1 MACNRRSVGL
11 GRSIVEA
18 ALAEGHN
25 VVATARHPR
34 TLDDLASQFPDQ
46 LLAQRLEVTDGRN
59 ARDVVEANIERF
71 GRLDVLVNNAGFAG
85 VGSIENMPL
94 DLVEQQFDTNFMGAI
109 HACKAALPTMRA
121 QRQGRII
128 LISSIGARIATP
140 GAGIYYASKAAVSA
154 LAEALALEGAPLGI
168 KVTAVEPG
176 AMRTRFAEA
185 ASLKVAPFDTAY
197 DNTVGATVS
206 MMRSRDYAS
215 FLQDPAG
222 VAAMILK
229 VAKLGD
235 MPARILAGEDS
246 YEMGTGVDACRSAS
260 DARWEKLSRSAT
272 VA

>member
-1 MACNRRSVGL
+1 
-11 GRSIVEA
+11 
-18 ALAEGHN
+18 
-25 VVATARHPR
+25 
-34 TLDDLASQFPDQ
+34 
-46 LLAQRLEVTDGRN
+46 
-59 ARDVVEANIERF
+59 
-71 GRLDVLVNNAGFAG
+71 
-85 VGSIENMPL
+85 
-94 DLVEQQFDTNFMGAI
+94 
-109 HACKAALPTMRA
+109 MRA

-154 LAEALALEGAPLGI
+154 LAETLALEVAPLGI

-215 FLQDPAG
+215 FLHDPAG
-222 VAAMILK
+222 VVAMILK
-229 VAKLGD
+229 VAKLAD

-246 YEMGTGVDACRSAS
+246 YEMGTGADACRSAS
-260 DARWEKLSRSAT
+260 DAQWEKLSRSAT

>member
-1 MACNRRSVGL
+1 
-11 GRSIVEA
+11 VEA

-59 ARDVVEANIERF
+59 ARDVVEATIERF

-94 DLVEQQFDTNFMGAI
+94 DLIEQQFDTNFMGAI

-154 LAEALALEGAPLGI
+154 LAETLALEVAPLGI

-185 ASLKVAPFDTAY
+185 ASLKVAQFDTAY

-215 FLQDPAG
+215 FLHDPAG

-246 YEMGTGVDACRSAS
+246 YEMGTGADACRSAS